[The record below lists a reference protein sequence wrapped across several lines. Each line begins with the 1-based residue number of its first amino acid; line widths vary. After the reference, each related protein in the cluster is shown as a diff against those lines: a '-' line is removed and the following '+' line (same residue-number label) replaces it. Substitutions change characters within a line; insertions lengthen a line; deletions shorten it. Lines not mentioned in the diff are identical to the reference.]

1 MLFSVSEIKFDLTVQ
16 LDKVKEKT
24 RAIKDMKELPC
35 KGRLSKVEPFNVK
48 KR

>member
-1 MLFSVSEIKFDLTVQ
+1 MLFSVSEIKFELTVQ

-24 RAIKDMKELPC
+24 KMIKDMKQLPC
-35 KGRLSKVEPFNVK
+35 KRWLRKVEPFNIK